1 MKQFLQRILQENM
14 KKKLGTSD
22 ALLMSRLSQ
31 PTIDPFYYVY
41 WRLLGFKSCGK
52 LSHIFVISKDWNFAQ
67 KND

>member
-31 PTIDPFYYVY
+31 RTIDPSYY
-41 WRLLGFKSCGK
+41 LGFKSCVK
-52 LSHIFVISKDWNFAQ
+52 LSYIFVTSKGWNFAQ
-67 KND
+67 KKD